1 MAGVYFYLNNESS
14 VKSAQNR
21 LQRRMVMIKIE
32 SKRGMLALMLAHCAG
47 MVDLVALPV
56 WVGTLITYYYF
67 DPQQAGG
74 LATLFLIGAAC
85 ASILFAPSFN
95 KVQAKFAAVFGFL
108 LATST
113 FMLSATN
120 TAFPVLAG
128 LHFIGGIAAGTAL
141 SVTHG
146 TMGHAI
152 NPHRVFGIAGLAI
165 GIFGVI
171 FLGSTPNIIQ
181 HFGGSSMFY
190 VMAAVMGIAALACL
204 FFFPKPTRHL
214 DFDNYQQ
221 IKNLP
226 PLGKPVWFC
235 MIGVSILA
243 MTQAMTLS
251 FYERIGLE
259 RGFSRE
265 MVTMALII
273 YGIVTIFPAPL
284 AAFLE
289 KRVSATAIITFG
301 PIFQGIFSLLTTHAH
316 TYEIF
321 ALAGPFMA
329 FTILFVHTFAFGL
342 LARLDPTGRAVAGT
356 PAMLMIGAAIA
367 PFISGTL
374 VKFISFEAIGYACCI
389 AVAVQVFLFSQ
400 TRKAVLAGQTLILV
414 KSTVDN
420 QSESTV

>member
-1 MAGVYFYLNNESS
+1 
-14 VKSAQNR
+14 
-21 LQRRMVMIKIE
+21 MVKIE

-56 WVGTLITYYYF
+56 WVGTLIAHYHF

-74 LATLFLIGAAC
+74 LATLFLIGAAG
-85 ASILFAPSFN
+85 ASIFFAPRFN
-95 KVQAKFAAVFGFL
+95 KIQVKISAILGFAIAA
-108 LATST
+108 LA
-113 FMLSATN
+113 FFLSANN
-120 TAFPVLAG
+120 TSFPILAA
-128 LHFIGGIAAGTAL
+128 LHLFGGMAAGTAL

-146 TMGHAI
+146 TMGHAV

-171 FLGSTPNIIQ
+171 FLGGTPGIIQ
-181 HFGGSSMFY
+181 QFGGQSMFY
-190 VMAAVMGIAALACL
+190 VLAAVMLIACITCL
-204 FFFPKPTRHL
+204 FFFPKPTRAV
-214 DFDNYQQ
+214 DFDNYEQ

-235 MIGVSILA
+235 MIGVALLA

-259 RGFSRE
+259 RGFSRD
-265 MVTMALII
+265 MVTMALVI

-284 AAFLE
+284 AALLE
-289 KRVSATAIITFG
+289 KRVSVTAIIAFG
-301 PIFQGIFSLLTTHAH
+301 PIFQGIFSLLTTHTH
-316 TYEIF
+316 EYMVF

-342 LARLDPTGRAVAGT
+342 LALLDPTGRAVAGT
-356 PAMLMIGAAIA
+356 PAMLMVGAAVA

-389 AVAVQVFLFSQ
+389 VVAVQVFLFSK
-400 TRKAVLAGQTLILV
+400 TRKAVLNGQTNIPVASTLV
-414 KSTVDN
+414 KDTQAVN
-420 QSESTV
+420 

>member
-1 MAGVYFYLNNESS
+1 
-14 VKSAQNR
+14 
-21 LQRRMVMIKIE
+21 MVKIE
-32 SKRGMLALMLAHCAG
+32 SKRGMFALMLAHCAG

-56 WVGTLITYYYF
+56 WVGTLIAHYHF

-74 LATLFLIGAAC
+74 LATLFLIGAAG
-85 ASILFAPSFN
+85 ASIFFAPRFN
-95 KVQAKFAAVFGFL
+95 KIQVKISAILGFAIAA
-108 LATST
+108 LA
-113 FMLSATN
+113 FFLSANN
-120 TAFPVLAG
+120 TSFPILAA
-128 LHFIGGIAAGTAL
+128 LHLLGGMAAGTAL

-171 FLGSTPNIIQ
+171 FLGGTPGIIQ
-181 HFGGSSMFY
+181 QFGGQSMFY
-190 VMAAVMGIAALACL
+190 VLATVMLIACIACL
-204 FFFPKPTRHL
+204 FFFPKPTRTV
-214 DFDNYQQ
+214 DFDNYEQ

-235 MIGVSILA
+235 MIGVALLA

-259 RGFSRE
+259 RGFSRD
-265 MVTMALII
+265 MVTMALVI

-284 AAFLE
+284 AALLE
-289 KRVSATAIITFG
+289 KRLSVTAIIAFG
-301 PIFQGIFSLLTTHAH
+301 PIFQGIFSLLTTHTH
-316 TYEIF
+316 EYIVF

-356 PAMLMIGAAIA
+356 PAMLMVGAAVA

-389 AVAVQVFLFSQ
+389 VVAVQVFLFSK
-400 TRKAVLAGQTLILV
+400 TRKAVLDGETNIPVTSTLV
-414 KSTVDN
+414 KDTQTVN
-420 QSESTV
+420 